1 MWYPLVLFEF
11 LSDYITNLIS
21 TFGYPGIIFLMTLES
36 ACMPVP
42 SEIVMPFAGFAV
54 QRGTLGFFEVGLA
67 GSIGCLIGSVLS
79 YAVGYYGGRPLLEK
93 YGRYILITPH
103 EIDMA
108 HRWFDRYGVWT
119 IFVARLLPI
128 VRTFVSLPAGIARM
142 EFKRFVIYSFIGSI
156 PWCFALTYAGIALG
170 ENWDTLEQYWIYFDI
185 LTVIG
190 ILAFII
196 YVWYKV
202 TRGHALAGQRRL
214 EGNRDTRKL

>member
-1 MWYPLVLFEF
+1 MVLFEF
-11 LSDYITNLIS
+11 LSKYIVDLIA
-21 TFGYPGIIFLMTLES
+21 TFGYPGIVFLMTLES

-54 QRGTLGFFEVGLA
+54 VRGTLGFFEVGLA

-93 YGRYILITPH
+93 YGRYILITRH

-108 HRWFDRYGVWT
+108 HGWFDRYGVLVV
-119 IFVARLLPI
+119 FVARLLPI

-142 EFKRFVIYSFIGSI
+142 DFKSFALFSFIGSL
-156 PWCFALTYAGIALG
+156 PWCYALAYAGVVLG
-170 ENWDTLEQYWIYFDI
+170 ENWELLENYWIYFDI
-185 LTVIG
+185 LTVVG
-190 ILAFII
+190 VVAFIV

-202 TRGHALAGQRRL
+202 TRGHAGRQNVKNKT
-214 EGNRDTRKL
+214 E